1 MYRVIKVL
9 NNNVC
14 MAKDDKN
21 VECIVVGKG
30 IGFGKRPG
38 DIIEEDKLEKIFYVQ
53 EDVNKI
59 KFSELMEK
67 IRGDV
72 IGIAEEIIAMAEK
85 IKGKKLNE
93 HIHIAL
99 ADHIAFAIERINM
112 GIEIKNPF
120 DIEIKALYKDDYNI
134 ALKALELINQR
145 LNISLP
151 EDEAGFIA
159 LHLHAALENAG
170 LSNTVKNTRLV
181 SQLVSTI
188 EKHLGKYIDRDSI
201 DYIRLVT
208 HLRFAIDRVEKNAPV
223 TNELLVSIK
232 KKFKKAYNIAMQVS
246 KIIEDTLQKKVPEEE
261 TGYIA
266 IHIQRLINTI

>member
-1 MYRVIKVL
+1 MYQVVKVL

-14 MAKDDKN
+14 MAKDDKGM
-21 VECIVVGKG
+21 ECIVVGKG

-99 ADHIAFAIERINM
+99 TDHIAFAIERINM